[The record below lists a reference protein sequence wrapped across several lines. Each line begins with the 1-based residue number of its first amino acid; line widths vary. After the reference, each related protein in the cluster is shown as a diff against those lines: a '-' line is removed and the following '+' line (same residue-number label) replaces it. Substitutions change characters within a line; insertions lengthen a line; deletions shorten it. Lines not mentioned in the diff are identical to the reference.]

1 MKRCLRNKKTNFGD
15 NRYIKDMA
23 EQWRKSKRIE
33 IETARKQLL
42 PLFQAEAYRE
52 YPGTQVRRLTAAE
65 IEKYMAERE

>member
-1 MKRCLRNKKTNFGD
+1 LAITAILKIWPSK
-15 NRYIKDMA
+15 
-23 EQWRKSKRIE
+23 WRKSKRIE
-33 IETARKQLL
+33 IETATKQLL